1 MILAS
6 ASQASFALALAAA
19 AAYALP
25 AAAASRLSERAAR
38 AALLVAWILHGTLLA
53 AGLLGEQPRF
63 GFAPALSVTAWL
75 VLTVY
80 AIESKLF
87 PLLKARWA
95 LAGFGAAAVLLTLI
109 FPGSP
114 LHAAASPWL
123 PLHWALGIASYGL
136 FAAAVVH
143 AWLMTRAEKQIR
155 LAADSTSGMPLLT
168 LERLTFRFVDSDGN
182 SDFVLDK
189 ISTADVPL
197 PAGGLLGALGVRSLT
212 HMPTDF
218 SHGPRP
224 APIDIPGAPR
234 AQPLIC
240 YESLYPGFTP
250 GGADRPG
257 WIVNISNDAWFGRS
271 SGPLQHLNLASY
283 RAIETGLPVVR
294 STPTGVSAMIDPW
307 GRVIGDQRLEPGES
321 GIIDARLPRPAA
333 VTLYGRFGD
342 LFFWLAILTGMA
354 TAAPWSRLGDRHR
367 RASVAD

>member
-80 AIESKLF
+80 AIESRLF

-95 LAGFGAAAVLLTLI
+95 LAGFGAAAVLLTLA
-109 FPGSP
+109 FPGSA

-143 AWLMTRAEKQIR
+143 AWLMTRAERHIR
-155 LAADSTSGMPLLT
+155 MAAETHTGVPLLT
-168 LERLTFRFVDSDGN
+168 LERLTFRFVQAG
-182 SDFVLDK
+182 FVLL
-189 ISTADVPL
+189 SAT
-197 PAGGLLGALGVRSLT
+197 LLVGVL
-212 HMPTDF
+212 
-218 SHGPRP
+218 
-224 APIDIPGAPR
+224 
-234 AQPLIC
+234 
-240 YESLYPGFTP
+240 
-250 GGADRPG
+250 
-257 WIVNISNDAWFGRS
+257 FG
-271 SGPLQHLNLASY
+271 
-283 RAIETGLPVVR
+283 E
-294 STPTGVSAMIDPW
+294 W
-307 GRVIGDQRLEPGES
+307 
-321 GIIDARLPRPAA
+321 
-333 VTLYGRFGD
+333 LYGAGRGWRWDHKTVFSLLSWLAFALLLIGRARFGWRGRTAIRV
-342 LFFWLAILTGMA
+342 LYVGSLLLLLAYVG
-354 TAAPWSRLGDRHR
+354 SRFVMEVFLGRG
-367 RASVAD
+367 A